1 VININDTTL
10 GLVSAAVPL
19 LIIGF
24 LILRRLPWIFAFFVA
39 LLAVG
44 LGYLETTGAVRD
56 FGHNVRAALPA
67 GVLAS
72 KTQEAQPA
80 AGPAMAPA
88 PAEEKPAEGPAMAP
102 ASPPAE
108 PPAAAPETSP
118 ATPPAAEPATPAPA
132 TPPAQE
138 SAPAPAPTPPADNSQ
153 TQPAPSQSP
162 PATTP

>member
-1 VININDTTL
+1 MINVNDTTL

-80 AGPAMAPA
+80 TGPAMAPA

-108 PPAAAPETSP
+108 PPAAATPETPP
-118 ATPPAAEPATPAPA
+118 ATPPAAEPATPAPE

-138 SAPAPAPTPPADNSQ
+138 STPAPAPTPPADNNQ
-153 TQPAPSQSP
+153 AQPAPSP
-162 PATTP
+162 